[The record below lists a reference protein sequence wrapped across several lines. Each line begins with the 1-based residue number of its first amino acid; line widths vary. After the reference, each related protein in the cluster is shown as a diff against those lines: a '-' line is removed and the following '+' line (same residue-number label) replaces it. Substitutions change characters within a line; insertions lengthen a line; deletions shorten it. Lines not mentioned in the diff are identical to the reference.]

1 MSVKGLKPIKGEKS
15 KRKRNEERRFI
26 IEKRFIVGLKTT
38 IIFFNPN
45 LNSDIIMYIIIF
57 WKLIY
62 PSMIF
67 FFLMKSI
74 YDLVKQVAKL
84 CNVTNNHRALL
95 GFCSLLWGINLEF
108 ESPSLSIRKK
118 KKIVYLN

>member
-67 FFLMKSI
+67 FLMKSI

>member
-1 MSVKGLKPIKGEKS
+1 MFVKGLKPIKGEKS

-62 PSMIF
+62 PSMV
-67 FFLMKSI
+67 FFLMKNI

>member
-1 MSVKGLKPIKGEKS
+1 MSIKGLKPIKGEKS
-15 KRKRNEERRFI
+15 KRKRNEEGRFI
-26 IEKRFIVGLKTT
+26 IEKRFMVRLKKN
-38 IIFFNPN
+38 IIFFDPN

-67 FFLMKSI
+67 FFFFLMKNI
-74 YDLVKQVAKL
+74 YYLVKQVAKL
-84 CNVTNNHRALL
+84 CNVTNNNRALL

-108 ESPSLSIRKK
+108 KSP
-118 KKIVYLN
+118 